1 MENVVTKLGCMVALL
16 QDRDRILGE
25 KIAAEMLLGKFS
37 RMNDGSNESV
47 SEIID
52 VYLDQMNSLKTELN
66 AASDLCRDQFG
77 VEPEELRYIAVKLKA
92 RIEVHEETYEELAR
106 RERVFEILEAGNAFD
121 AYEEEE
127 GREKLLLTLEVLRA
141 QEAFSRATILTN
153 LFPKKEE
160 EDSDE

>member
-1 MENVVTKLGCMVALL
+1 MENVVTELACMVALL
-16 QDRDRILGE
+16 QDRDRVLGE

-37 RMNDGSNESV
+37 HMTDANNNSV

-52 VYLDQMNSLKTELN
+52 VYLDQLNSLKTELN
-66 AASDLCRDQFG
+66 AANELCIEKYG
-77 VEPEELRYIAVKLKA
+77 VEPGELRFIAAKLKA
-92 RIEVHEETYEELAR
+92 RIEVHEETYEELVK

-121 AYEEEE
+121 VYDEGE
-127 GREKLLLTLEVLRA
+127 GREKLLLAIETLKA

-160 EDSDE
+160 EVSDE